1 MEPTR
6 RTVLAGIGATLA
18 IGGGATQ
25 AFGQQDGTPAFE
37 VLNVSA
43 TEDTITFYNDSG
55 GSVDLSGWTVDF
67 EYGNDSVDQTGT
79 IPSGTTV
86 GSGGIIKIASG
97 AVSVDDADVVVQ
109 PPFDE
114 RVIKR
119 NRSDVIALLDSN
131 DNEVANTE
139 DDMFGGGSG
148 GSGGGDD
155 TSTTTDETSTT
166 EEDSTTS
173 EETTTEEETTT
184 TSDETTT
191 DANDGTTTTTTDD
204 NETTTT
210 DDGTTTTTDDETS
223 DGSNDTTT
231 SDSSSGSDNSDI
243 STSSNGSESSSNSG
257 GTDDC

>member
-6 RTVLAGIGATLA
+6 RTVLAGIGSTLA

-43 TEDTITFYNDSG
+43 TEDTITFYNDSSG
-55 GSVDLSGWTVDF
+55 TVDLSGWTVDF
-67 EYGNDSVDQTGT
+67 EYGNDNVDQTGT

-114 RVIKR
+114 RVIER

-131 DNEVANTE
+131 GNEVANSE

-148 GSGGGDD
+148 GSGGGDV
-155 TSTTTDETSTT
+155 TSTTADETSTT
-166 EEDSTTS
+166 DEST
-173 EETTTEEETTT
+173 TTTEEGTT

-191 DANDGTTTTTTDD
+191 TDDTDDSETTTDV
-204 NETTTT
+204 N
-210 DDGTTTTTDDETS
+210 ETS
-223 DGSNDTTT
+223 DGSSDTTT
-231 SDSSSGSDNSDI
+231 SDSSSGSDA
-243 STSSNGSESSSNSG
+243 NSG
-257 GTDDC
+257 DTDDC

>member
-25 AFGQQDGTPAFE
+25 AFGQQDGTPAFK

-43 TEDTITFYNDSG
+43 TEDTITFYNDSS

-109 PPFDE
+109 PSFDE
-114 RVIKR
+114 RVIER

-131 DNEVANTE
+131 GNEVANSE

-166 EEDSTTS
+166 DESTTTTEEDTTTTS
-173 EETTTEEETTT
+173 EETTTKETTT

-191 DANDGTTTTTTDD
+191 TDDTDGTTATTTDD
-204 NETTTT
+204 GNETTTT
-210 DDGTTTTTDDETS
+210 SDETS
-223 DGSNDTTT
+223 GGSSDTTT
-231 SDSSSGSDNSDI
+231 SDSSSGSDSDI
-243 STSSNGSESSSNSG
+243 STSSNDSNSG
-257 GTDDC
+257 DTDDC